1 MNTEPERGSLRP
13 AARSAL
19 SSAVE
24 RSAAL
29 AITSP
34 VERISGPS
42 TGSLPGK
49 RANGSTA
56 ALTLHCRGGRS
67 GGSPSS
73 EILAPSARRQAA
85 FTSSTPVALLT
96 NGTVRDARGFASST
110 YTSPSPVTASW
121 TLRSP
126 TVPSARP
133 RIRTIRAISWLCAK
147 ERLGAGRTHD
157 ESPEWTPAS
166 STCCM
171 TAAT

>member
-1 MNTEPERGSLRP
+1 MKTEPERGNLRP

-73 EILAPSARRQAA
+73 EIVAPSARRHAA
-85 FTSSTPVALLT
+85 LTSSTPVALLT
-96 NGTVRDARGFASST
+96 NGTVRDARGFASIT
-110 YTSPSPVTASW
+110 
-121 TLRSP
+121 
-126 TVPSARP
+126 
-133 RIRTIRAISWLCAK
+133 
-147 ERLGAGRTHD
+147 
-157 ESPEWTPAS
+157 
-166 STCCM
+166 
-171 TAAT
+171 